1 MIATKELKMT
11 APDPLSLHACRALSA
26 REAASI
32 LADKALRRDCE
43 AAGVNMAGV
52 VHTLRLRV
60 ADRVRQNE
68 SEEVGANLMTLLDQ
82 LTRRKIRFVVIG
94 GLASRI
100 YGSSHTTSDMDICHA
115 RDSENLDR
123 LAEMLSDISA
133 EFRRMPQFA
142 PAALCA
148 STLCTETDFVFN
160 TILGKFD
167 LIGEFTGVGT
177 YEVASEDAI
186 TMNIARRQVPIL
198 SLPKLIAAKKSTG
211 RPKDTL
217 VYTELEIV
225 RRLYETFD
233 RAESAALQSVGAR
246 D

>member
-1 MIATKELKMT
+1 MN

-26 REAASI
+26 KQAAAI
-32 LADKALRRDCE
+32 LADEALVRDCKL
-43 AAGVNMAGV
+43 AGVNLAGV
-52 VHTLRLRV
+52 VNTLRLRV

-115 RDSENLDR
+115 RDPQNLDL
-123 LAEMLSDISA
+123 LAQMLRDISA
-133 EFRRMPQFA
+133 EFRRQPQFA
-142 PAALCA
+142 PAVLAA
-148 STLCTETDFVFN
+148 STFATETDFVFN

-186 TMNIARRQVPIL
+186 TMNICRRQVPVL

-217 VYTELEIV
+217 VFTELEIV
-225 RRLYETFD
+225 KRLYETFD
-233 RAESAALQSVGAR
+233 RADYSALQTVGAR
-246 D
+246 DARE